1 MKTTHHSLT
10 INIKRN
16 PNCYLLF
23 FKAIG
28 KLSIED
34 YEMIS
39 PIITSILNR
48 EQHPRLNILI
58 DITQFRGWTIRAAL
72 NDFIMGIKHSG
83 ELHRV
88 AILGNESW
96 QNILSKASNWLI
108 AGDIRFFD
116 TRVSAIN
123 WIEEVGENI

>member
-1 MKTTHHSLT
+1 MKANHHNLT
-10 INIKRN
+10 INIKRK
-16 PNCYLLF
+16 PHCYLLS

-34 YEMIS
+34 YAMIS
-39 PIITSILNR
+39 PIIISILSR
-48 EQHPRLNILI
+48 EEHPRLDILI
-58 DITQFRGWTIRAAL
+58 DITQFKGWTLRAAL
-72 NDFIMGIKHSG
+72 NDFITGIKHSG

-96 QNILSKASNWLI
+96 QNVLSKASNWLI

-116 TRVSAIN
+116 TRVNAVN
-123 WIEEVGENI
+123 WIEETP

>member
-48 EQHPRLNILI
+48 EKHPRLNILI

-116 TRVSAIN
+116 TRVSAVN
-123 WIEEVGENI
+123 WIEESN